1 MPLCLLMFFLSDS
14 SKGFSGSTRFVR
26 SIVALQTKKNAWME
40 AFHHP
45 PKSREGT
52 LFGSNFVF
60 FGFQQSFL
68 FSFHFS
74 REGGGQN
81 FGQFFWPNDP
91 GVEFL
96 VILVSFVT
104 LLRCFG
110 SFLNSGR
117 GDGGCFNGKT
127 LIRKREPNK
136 RTEVLPSI
144 FFLWRFFL
152 FQSKLLGVDYSRH
165 G

>member
-1 MPLCLLMFFLSDS
+1 MDPPASCDRLLPSKQKKMHGWKLFITPQKVEKEHYLDQTLFFLAS
-14 SKGFSGSTRFVR
+14 SN
-26 SIVALQTKKNAWME
+26 L
-40 AFHHP
+40 
-45 PKSREGT
+45 
-52 LFGSNFVF
+52 
-60 FGFQQSFL
+60 SF

-144 FFLWRFFL
+144 FFL
-152 FQSKLLGVDYSRH
+152 
-165 G
+165 

>member
-1 MPLCLLMFFLSDS
+1 MFVDVFFFQIHPKVLVDPPASCDRFLPSFPQ
-14 SKGFSGSTRFVR
+14 K
-26 SIVALQTKKNAWME
+26 IACME

-68 FSFHFS
+68 FFSFHFW

-81 FGQFFWPNDP
+81 FGQFFRPNDP

-136 RTEVLPSI
+136 EPKLCPSP
-144 FFLWRFFL
+144 FFL
-152 FQSKLLGVDYSRH
+152 
-165 G
+165 